1 VDHLLVKPA
10 VQVLAAAV
18 ARILIWSKEMAEYKD
33 MITVHVNVE
42 ITAASLQTIV
52 ENVKQ
57 LAGRDEKGVY
67 RVDTADKVSEMISQ
81 FLFDNDFEGYV
92 KDIEN
97 Y

>member
-1 VDHLLVKPA
+1 MNE
-10 VQVLAAAV
+10 
-18 ARILIWSKEMAEYKD
+18 SKD

-42 ITAASLQTIV
+42 ITTASLQTIV

-67 RVDTADKVSEMISQ
+67 RVDTADKVSEMISR

-92 KDIEN
+92 KHIEN